1 MFLTAP
7 ILVYLLVKNKRIGFF
22 AIAVLF
28 IGTSAWKTTLWATNS
43 FTWTFP
49 LVGTMGEDD
58 FAVTYD
64 KP

>member
-7 ILVYLLVKNKRIGFF
+7 ILVYLLVKNKRIGLFT
-22 AIAVLF
+22 IAVLF

-43 FTWTFP
+43 LAWTFP
-49 LVGTMGEDD
+49 LVGGNVED
-58 FAVTYD
+58 FAMTYD